1 MTGMWTRGRGQGDG
15 AVWPNRC
22 GGFKDFS
29 GGYRRTLLR
38 WHLDLLSLT
47 LGERSRRDVIDCR
60 KRNHL
65 RKQTIFSGRANPPAD
80 AYSVTD
86 REL

>member
-1 MTGMWTRGRGQGDG
+1 MKVGGQRSVTGMWTRGTGQGDG

-29 GGYRRTLLR
+29 DGYRRTLLR

-47 LGERSRRDVIDCR
+47 LGERSCNKCHR
-60 KRNHL
+60 L
-65 RKQTIFSGRANPPAD
+65 S
-80 AYSVTD
+80 
-86 REL
+86 